1 MCRRPEIDSGFCPFS
16 GLEFENIL
24 PCIKM
29 CIDNKKNISPCH
41 IPTEYNTSKAS
52 RVITNIILSQV
63 NIVKDAWRK

>member
-1 MCRRPEIDSGFCPFS
+1 MAIRKSSEKYECIDSGFCPFS

-41 IPTEYNTSKAS
+41 IPSEYNTSKAS
-52 RVITNIILSQV
+52 ELLQI
-63 NIVKDAWRK
+63 